1 MAKEVC
7 ETNFSSGIFS
17 AKGRDQAVG
26 QHGRNRS
33 RSITVEWSLPAP
45 DRSWQGRKT
54 STPQAQICYKSKATS
69 YAMKLGKTDATTF
82 GGQFGLFLLMFF
94 LAGTSAAQNCGGTER
109 WGPKDGTDQQAANID
124 LTNITP
130 ATVADLLAIH
140 QPQFPS
146 QGDNTTRIV
155 PDETH
160 VYRVQARLVK
170 WGHESDDDYHL
181 VLTDDTLKYTD
192 ETAHPPIPPTG
203 HSFIGEVPDPSCFS
217 GSDGSFGSQTPFAD
231 GIISARQTMDHR
243 FPNADQSGKW
253 NDGAGA
259 PVEITGIGFFDR
271 PHGQLGRAPNNIEI
285 HPILSIR
292 FLDQP
297 NPSTSRTVS
306 PTPQPLPTGGQWE
319 YQMIS
324 AADAT
329 SLLNQANTQGTQ
341 GWELAG
347 IVVDTNRSDK
357 YVGFLKRKK
366 Q

>member
-1 MAKEVC
+1 
-7 ETNFSSGIFS
+7 
-17 AKGRDQAVG
+17 
-26 QHGRNRS
+26 
-33 RSITVEWSLPAP
+33 
-45 DRSWQGRKT
+45 
-54 STPQAQICYKSKATS
+54 
-69 YAMKLGKTDATTF
+69 
-82 GGQFGLFLLMFF
+82 
-94 LAGTSAAQNCGGTER
+94 
-109 WGPKDGTDQQAANID
+109 
-124 LTNITP
+124 
-130 ATVADLLAIH
+130 
-140 QPQFPS
+140 
-146 QGDNTTRIV
+146 
-155 PDETH
+155 
-160 VYRVQARLVK
+160 VK

-181 VLTDDTLKYTD
+181 VLTDDTMKYTD
-192 ETAHPPIPPTG
+192 ETAHPSIPPTG

-231 GIISARQTMDHR
+231 GITSARQTMDRR

-271 PHGQLGRAPNNIEI
+271 PHGQVGRAPNNIEI

-324 AADAT
+324 APNAT
-329 SLLNQANTQGTQ
+329 DLLNQANTQGTQ
-341 GWELAG
+341 GWELSG
-347 IVVDTNRSDK
+347 VVVDTSRPDK

>member
-1 MAKEVC
+1 M
-7 ETNFSSGIFS
+7 
-17 AKGRDQAVG
+17 
-26 QHGRNRS
+26 
-33 RSITVEWSLPAP
+33 
-45 DRSWQGRKT
+45 
-54 STPQAQICYKSKATS
+54 
-69 YAMKLGKTDATTF
+69 
-82 GGQFGLFLLMFF
+82 
-94 LAGTSAAQNCGGTER
+94 
-109 WGPKDGTDQQAANID
+109 
-124 LTNITP
+124 
-130 ATVADLLAIH
+130 ADLLAIH

-292 FLDQP
+292 FLDQQSP
-297 NPSTSRTVS
+297 TTS
-306 PTPQPLPTGGQWE
+306 PTPPLTPQPSPTGGQWE